1 MFSIL
6 SNKLTYSDL
15 KASVENA
22 RQTRPFEVVRTGS
35 SSNRDIKPGYK
46 GNTILK
52 DSYFFTN
59 ILFDSFIPLKNGDRI
74 LLYGQTNEIE
84 NGIWNVM
91 SIVNGFVNIQR
102 PTDYAKNTP
111 IRQGQCVLIVE
122 GQTLSGKIFKNTT
135 TEYDSNQNKI
145 IAYNGTSPQT
155 WQEYTSLNLTV
166 LKPINKVSLYT
177 GFFYSGTRVELDIG
191 EYPYIP
197 DTGIPNNSLSSLTI
211 PPGYKVELYSG
222 YDFTNQTITLTQD
235 TNSLLYVYNEVYGD
249 WTNIVSSIKISLA

>member
-111 IRQGQCVLIVE
+111 IRQGQCVLALKND
-122 GQTLSGKIFKNTT
+122 QTIGYKRIYINTT

-145 IAYNGTSPQT
+145 IGYNGTSPQR
-155 WQEYTSLNLTV
+155 WE
-166 LKPINKVSLYT
+166 
-177 GFFYSGTRVELDIG
+177 FYRIIG
-191 EYPYIP
+191 
-197 DTGIPNNSLSSLTI
+197 SLSL
-211 PPGYKVELYSG
+211 
-222 YDFTNQTITLTQD
+222 
-235 TNSLLYVYNEVYGD
+235 
-249 WTNIVSSIKISLA
+249 